1 MYVKILTKTWKDI
14 HKIYDAFISWK
25 INGVDMNNKICITFI
40 YNTFSLKN
48 DYILKC
54 QFVDE
59 HLRVVLCILPIF
71 SKEKENKHCE

>member
-1 MYVKILTKTWKDI
+1 MYVKILTKTWKDT

-25 INGVDMNNKICITFI
+25 INGVEMNNKIGITFI

-54 QFVDE
+54 QFVDD
-59 HLRVVLCILPIF
+59 HLHIVLCILSIF